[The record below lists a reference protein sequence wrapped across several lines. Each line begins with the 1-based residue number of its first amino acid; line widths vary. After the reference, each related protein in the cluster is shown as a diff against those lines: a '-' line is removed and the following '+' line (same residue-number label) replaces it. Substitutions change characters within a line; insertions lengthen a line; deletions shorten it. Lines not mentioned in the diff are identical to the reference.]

1 MEIINSLNITPQ
13 SKVNYRNLL
22 KILERDGYSFKSN
35 IHETVQ
41 FLASYPIR
49 TAYNL
54 LNVIFVIRKALGE
67 NMEKYAEVRSQMS
80 EELQTQVHQKLSD
93 LQIMSSDSFLKI
105 MNQMYSNKEYLK
117 YILNYLCFY
126 FGVRNEDLRLNI
138 GQQKDN
144 FLLKTKEGII
154 YVRQIYKTV
163 ATYGIKRHIITD
175 KKFIDSY
182 DNLPNGE
189 IYSGKIMS
197 NFLKKQLILPEN
209 LIFKMRIK
217 ELEEKGERRSIIQL
231 SESRGTALETVLNS
245 YNINNKKYVIKK

>member
-22 KILERDGYSFKSN
+22 KILERDGYSFEYT
-35 IHETVQ
+35 IQETVQ
-41 FLASYPIR
+41 FLSSYPIR

-54 LNVIFVIRKALGE
+54 LNVIFVIRKAMGQ
-67 NMEKYAEVRSQMS
+67 NMEQYAEVRSKMS
-80 EELQTQVHQKLSD
+80 EELQTSVHQKLSE
-93 LQIMSSDSFLKI
+93 LQVMSSDSFIKV
-105 MNQMYSNKEYLK
+105 MNQLYTNREYLK
-117 YILNYLCFY
+117 YILNYLCYY

-144 FLLKTKEGII
+144 FLMKTKGII
-154 YVRQIYKTV
+154 YVRQNYKTV

-189 IYSGKIMS
+189 IYSGKTMS
-197 NFLKKQLILPEN
+197 NFLKKQLI
-209 LIFKMRIK
+209 
-217 ELEEKGERRSIIQL
+217 
-231 SESRGTALETVLNS
+231 
-245 YNINNKKYVIKK
+245 